1 MSSRNRDATSSATRG
16 WRMRY
21 DDKFPRRPFLAKL
34 YKIVIV
40 APTVWPTIRIGKGGY
55 QVSEQVDAGAPD
67 GSVRHSHDGA
77 ILRITLDRPSRRN
90 SLNHKMTDGLVGIL
104 TAAATDDT
112 LRAISIEGA
121 GGDFCSGADWV
132 ATNDSG
138 QRPRTGDLVRRIPHT
153 ANRVIELLTTI
164 HLPVVGRVR
173 GWAVG
178 LGCNIALAADF
189 TVADTEALFWEP
201 FLSRGFTPDSG
212 ATWLLPRL
220 VGVARARRM
229 LLLGEK
235 VTGSDAAE
243 WGLIHAAVDAAELD
257 ATADEL
263 LARLASGPTVAI
275 GLAKQ
280 ALHYGQH
287 ATLNQSLN
295 SPISN
300 SPAGRRISRR
310 AWPGSGSVAYPTS
323 RAGRKET
330 HGGTVCRRLRHHHLR
345 RLRPHGDHH
354 VESPGGAQCAVP
366 AHDHRV
372 AGRL

>member
-1 MSSRNRDATSSATRG
+1 M
-16 WRMRY
+16 
-21 DDKFPRRPFLAKL
+21 
-34 YKIVIV
+34 
-40 APTVWPTIRIGKGGY
+40 
-55 QVSEQVDAGAPD
+55 SEQADAGAPD

-90 SLNHKMTDGLVGIL
+90 SLNHKMTDELVGIL

-189 TVADTEALFWEP
+189 TVADDRSACSG
-201 FLSRGFTPDSG
+201 SRSCPAVSRPDSG

-220 VGVARARRM
+220 AGVARARRM

-235 VTGSDAAE
+235 VTGSDAAD

-257 ATADEL
+257 AAADEL

-287 ATLNQSLN
+287 ATLNQSLSGELAN
-295 SPISN
+295 LELACRTADFKEGLAAFRQRRTPDFQ
-300 SPAGRRISRR
+300 GR
-310 AWPGSGSVAYPTS
+310 
-323 RAGRKET
+323 
-330 HGGTVCRRLRHHHLR
+330 
-345 RLRPHGDHH
+345 
-354 VESPGGAQCAVP
+354 
-366 AHDHRV
+366 
-372 AGRL
+372 